1 MSYVIIFRF
10 GKVLIVQEV
19 DSIDPLLL
27 PVLRGDYIDQGK
39 NKTVFPVELKGRA
52 RNTARAVCIL
62 VHSEKSNNK
71 RRGKCPIKIPLAIS
85 S

>member
-39 NKTVFPVELKGRA
+39 NKLSPRLNE
-52 RNTARAVCIL
+52 
-62 VHSEKSNNK
+62 
-71 RRGKCPIKIPLAIS
+71 RGERGI
-85 S
+85 